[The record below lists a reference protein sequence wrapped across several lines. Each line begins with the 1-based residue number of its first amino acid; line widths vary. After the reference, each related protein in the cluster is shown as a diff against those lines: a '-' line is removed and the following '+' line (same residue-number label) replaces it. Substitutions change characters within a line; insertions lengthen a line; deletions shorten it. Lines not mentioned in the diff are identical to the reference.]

1 MTASAQLDGRLDWTS
16 TLAALIAA
24 APGPGIPNGTFAW
37 TTDYGRVNFTGGT
50 WTPSSG
56 SAATIVANSGGAQ
69 AGATLL
75 TARVNIVT
83 SATSGFSV
91 LLPVSAPGLEVT
103 VLATTAANTVA
114 VFPNAGGTT
123 TETINALSA
132 NAAITMAARTSTTF
146 YCVVAGQ
153 WYTSPRVPS

>member
-1 MTASAQLDGRLDWTS
+1 MTASAQLDGRIDWTS

-50 WTPSSG
+50 WTPSGG
-56 SAATIVANSGGAQ
+56 SAVTVAANSGAAQ
-69 AGATLL
+69 VGATPL
-75 TARVNIVT
+75 TARVNAVT
-83 SATSGFSV
+83 SAGSAFSV

-103 VLATTAANTVA
+103 VLTTTATNTVA

-132 NAAITMAARTSTTF
+132 NAGITMLARTSTTF

-153 WYTSPRVPS
+153 WFTSPRIPS